1 MAVIT
6 TEPQGGG
13 RYEDT
18 ETHREH
24 RFTWGL
30 KLIGMEGRVRFCYS
44 KVLKAPWIKLSQWP
58 HVQLYRQFWDTRT
71 SYSHLWSTSWGA
83 CSTQIL
89 IPTSWERGEL
99 RLRNLT
105 SAQAQ
110 SLLLIRSTFS
120 VAMPR
125 ESLRFLTPS
134 SKTTQLLCEN
144 WTLGPPHQLVRLGGQ
159 MCFSFTDMTTKGSQ
173 SFPIWAPLLTRA
185 FNLLKKAVDRQLK
198 SLIHSGNHINNH
210 DQNYKA
216 IW

>member
-1 MAVIT
+1 MKFEIQRNGGEAEVLFL
-6 TEPQGGG
+6 EDPQSIPGSSFHSGLMCSFTS
-13 RYEDT
+13 DF
-18 ETHREH
+18 ETH
-24 RFTWGL
+24 G
-30 KLIGMEGRVRFCYS
+30 
-44 KVLKAPWIKLSQWP
+44 
-58 HVQLYRQFWDTRT
+58 T

-99 RLRNLT
+99 RLHNLT

-110 SLLLIRSTFS
+110 SLLLIRSTFL
-120 VAMPR
+120 VAMPC

-144 WTLGPPHQLVRLGGQ
+144 WTVGTSHQLVRLGGR
-159 MCFSFTDMTTKGSQ
+159 MCFSFIDMTTKGSQ

-198 SLIHSGNHINNH
+198 SLIHSGNHINDH